1 MLSFWEKESLLQ
13 YDYIIIGSGIVGL
26 SAAISLKE
34 RAPGSRVLVL
44 ERDILPTGAST
55 KNAGFACI
63 GSLTEILTDLQTM
76 SVEAVKNLVNL
87 RLQGLR
93 LLRSRL
99 GDATIGYRENG
110 SHELIAPREEWAL
123 LQLPEVNHILAEL
136 FNGEPAFT
144 LANDR
149 LPVFGFAPGHV
160 KALIRNNFEG
170 ELHTGKMMRA
180 LIDTALLKGVEI
192 KTGCTVKTIDDFH
205 TGVNVIVPHHTLEED
220 ITFSA
225 RKVLIC
231 TNAFTRRLLPEED
244 VVPGRGQVL
253 ITTPVKDLP
262 FKGVFHMEEGYYY
275 FRELEG
281 RVLLGG
287 GRQLD
292 FAGETS
298 TNFRFNDRIQHELEV
313 LLHNV
318 ILPGREVA
326 VADRWTGIM
335 AFGKTKQP
343 IVKAHTKNVIMGVR
357 MGGMGVAIGSVI
369 GDNIAVMALES

>member
-99 GDATIGYRENG
+99 GDATIGYGENG
-110 SHELIAPREEWAL
+110 SHELIGPSEEWAL
-123 LQLPEVNHILAEL
+123 HQLPEVNHILAEL

-149 LPVFGFAPGHV
+149 LPVFGFAPGYV

-298 TNFRFNDRIQHELEV
+298 TNFRFNDQIQHELEV